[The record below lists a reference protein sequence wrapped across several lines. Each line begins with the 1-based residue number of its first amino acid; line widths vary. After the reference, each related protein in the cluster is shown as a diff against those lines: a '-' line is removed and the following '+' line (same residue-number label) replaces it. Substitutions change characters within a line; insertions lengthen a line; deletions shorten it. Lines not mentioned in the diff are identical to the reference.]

1 MENAESLQNRTETLR
16 QPLSR
21 RTFLRGSAAAAIAG
35 IYGTALAACGTATAK
50 SNVLTVWG
58 FPGTIEGLQSIL
70 PTFRQRYPQLD
81 VHVQVFDYATVHTN
95 LLNALVTST
104 GAPDLVAI
112 DSSYLASYAPGVLDL
127 ADKRWQASRDF
138 LPPVTQLS
146 SYRGKFCGLVT
157 DSEPMAL
164 AYRKDIWDRY
174 GLHENDIET
183 WDDLAAASDQLH
195 QRSAGRI
202 FMYPMLSNE
211 TSTYE
216 VLAVE
221 QGFGGY
227 YFSDDDRSVIVDDP
241 KVIAAV
247 SVLKRLWESPGVYR
261 NPQGGYTG
269 DEATTLLKNG
279 KLAAQL
285 CPGWYPETLK
295 QNMPEQAG
303 KWRLMRLPAVQRGG
317 PRVGYQYPTI
327 FVIPKDTQ
335 YATEAWTLEH
345 MGLTGSGARHL
356 YETAHVLPAA
366 KAVFDENI
374 PKPDK
379 FFGGQHVF
387 SLWQEISAD
396 SPRIM
401 FGDGLQEAQAIMG
414 KNLAHVFN
422 GTTSPAAAMHTAA
435 ADMRLK
441 LNKG

>member
-1 MENAESLQNRTETLR
+1 MENVGSLQDRGDA
-16 QPLSR
+16 QSGPLSR
-21 RTFLRGSAAAAIAG
+21 RTFLRGSAAAAVAG
-35 IYGTALAACGTATAK
+35 MSGAALAACGTASAK

-70 PTFRQRYPQLD
+70 PAFRQRHPQLD

-104 GAPDLVAI
+104 GAPDLAAI
-112 DSSYLASYAPGVLDL
+112 DSSYLASYAPGVLSL
-127 ADKRWQASRDF
+127 TDKRLQASREF

-146 SYRGKFCGLVT
+146 SYLGKFCGLVT
-157 DSEPMAL
+157 DSEPIAL

-174 GLHENDIET
+174 GIHEKDITT
-183 WDDLAAASDQLH
+183 WDDLAAAGDHLY
-195 QRSAGRI
+195 QRSSGRI

-227 YFSDDDRSVIVDDP
+227 YFSDDDTSVIVDDP

-247 SVLKRLWESPGVYR
+247 TVLKRLWESHGVYR

-269 DEATTLLKNG
+269 DEVTTLLKNG

-303 KWRLMRLPAVQRGG
+303 KWRLMRVPAVQHGG

-335 YATEAWTLEH
+335 YPSEAWDLEH
-345 MGLTGSGARHL
+345 LGLTGAAARHL

-366 KAVFDENI
+366 KQIFDENM

-387 SLWQEISAD
+387 SLWREISAD

-414 KNLAHVFN
+414 KNLANVFN
-422 GTTSPAAAMHTAA
+422 GTTSPRSAMHTAA

-441 LNKG
+441 LDKG